1 MISERM
7 NRVLA
12 LLEKN
17 GWAKGVDDAVRAA
30 AEALEFTGLAVS
42 LSVELTGLEPV
53 ACSGTTA
60 RRFDDLQFTLGEG
73 PASDALRS
81 GAEISVTDIS
91 KERADR
97 WPLLLREVVG
107 LRVRAV
113 FCFPM
118 AIGAIRIGVLS
129 ATRSSPGRLTGQH
142 RSDALALAASLT
154 TWYLSG
160 TEKDPEGVRDG
171 TDAPEFQG
179 LQHSVIHQ
187 ATGMLSVQLNLS
199 LADALVRLRAHSY
212 GKNRPIL
219 NVAQD
224 IVSRRLRLPPLD
236 GNTSPPAPDKD

>member
-1 MISERM
+1 M
-7 NRVLA
+7 NSVLV

-17 GWAKGVDDAVRAA
+17 GWASGVDDVVEAGAS
-30 AEALEFTGLAVS
+30 ALEVTGLAVS
-42 LSVELTGLEPV
+42 LSAELTGLEPV
-53 ACSGTTA
+53 ACSSTTA

-81 GAEISVTDIS
+81 GAEVSVADMS

-129 ATRSSPGRLTGQH
+129 ATRSAPRRLTHQQ
-142 RSDALALAASLT
+142 RSDALTLAASLT

-160 TEKDPEGVRDG
+160 TEEERDG
-171 TDAPEFQG
+171 ADAPAFPQG
-179 LQHSVIHQ
+179 LHSAIHQ
-187 ATGMLSVQLNLS
+187 ATGMLSVQLALP
-199 LADALVRLRAHSY
+199 LADALVGLRAHAY

-219 NVAQD
+219 DVAQD

-236 GNTSPPAPDKD
+236 DDTSPPAPDKD